1 MKRLKRLN
9 LILVLTL
16 LVTLIV
22 PLNLI
27 NAEGF
32 DTNPKTYT
40 VKPGDVLWKI
50 ARSYGFDWKE
60 IAEYNKMK
68 NPHLIFPG
76 QKILIPST
84 IKRIDILT
92 SNDFHGK
99 LEGGYEA
106 GAAKFAAYMQ
116 YYKNMNPE
124 GTVILNAGDAFQGT
138 PMSNLLR
145 GKPVVEMMNMIG
157 FDAMTIGN
165 HEFDWGIEAILDTL
179 KNANF
184 DLVVANIYENGKPVD
199 WAKPYTIIE
208 KNGVK
213 IGIIGLA
220 TPETA
225 ITAHADYVGSYE
237 FKDPVE
243 ICNKLIPEV
252 KQQGAEIIILLGHL
266 PATQD
271 KETKEITGE
280 LADLAKGVTGAD
292 AAIGGHSHSQ
302 VAGIINGI
310 PVIQAYK
317 HGRMIGHIT
326 LYYDTKAKK
335 VVGNNIELI
344 EVRKG
349 NLNIEP
355 DAKVQAM
362 VDKYN
367 EELKPIFGEV
377 IGKTET
383 DIVRDYN
390 NESAMGNWI
399 TDVMREKAGVQIAFT
414 NAGGIRTDLTAGD
427 ITVGDIFEVMP
438 FDNTIVTGEMTGAQ
452 IKAILEQSVTLYKG
466 MLQISGM
473 KFTYDSTKPEGERV
487 IDIYLEDGTP
497 IEMDK
502 TYTVATNDFLA
513 GGQDGFVTLKEVKW
527 TNTFILLRDA
537 LIENVRNN
545 KTISPKV
552 EGRITDVS
560 KNVSSVIFE
569 LPKIA

>member
-1 MKRLKRLN
+1 MKKLKRLN
-9 LILVLTL
+9 LILVLIL
-16 LVTLIV
+16 LVTLII
-22 PLNLI
+22 PFNLI

-32 DTNPKTYT
+32 DTNPKTYI
-40 VKPGDVLWKI
+40 VKSGDVLWKI

-124 GTVILNAGDAFQGT
+124 GTVILNAGDTFQGT

-165 HEFDWGIEAILDTL
+165 HEFDWGIETILDTL
-179 KNANF
+179 KDAKF
-184 DLVVANIYENGKPVD
+184 DVIAANIYENGKPVD
-199 WAKPYTIIE
+199 WTKPYTIIE
-208 KNGVK
+208 KNSVK

-237 FKDPVE
+237 FKDPIE

-252 KQQGAEIIILLGHL
+252 KKQGAEIIILLGHI
-266 PATQD
+266 PAVQD

-280 LADLAKGVTGAD
+280 LADLAKSVTGAD
-292 AAIGGHSHSQ
+292 AVIGGHSHKP

-310 PVIQAYK
+310 PVIEAYK

-335 VVGNNIELI
+335 VVGNNIELV

-349 NLNIEP
+349 KLDVEP
-355 DAKVQAM
+355 NAEVQAM

-367 EELKPIFGEV
+367 VELKPIFGEV

-390 NESAMGNWI
+390 NESAMGNWM

-414 NAGGIRTDLTAGD
+414 NAGGIRTDFTAGD

-545 KTISPKV
+545 TIISPKV

>member
-1 MKRLKRLN
+1 MKRLKKLN
-9 LILVLTL
+9 LILVLIL
-16 LVTLIV
+16 LITLIL

-40 VKPGDVLWKI
+40 VKSGDVLWKI
-50 ARSYGFDWKE
+50 AESYGFDWKE
-60 IAEYNKMK
+60 IAKYNKLK

-124 GTVILNAGDAFQGT
+124 GTIILNAGDAFQGT

-157 FDAMTIGN
+157 FDAMTVGN
-165 HEFDWGIEAILDTL
+165 HEFDWGIETILDTL

-184 DLVVANIYENGKPVD
+184 EFIVANIYENGKPVN

-252 KQQGAEIIILLGHL
+252 KKQGADIIIILSHL
-266 PATQD
+266 PASQD

-280 LADLAKGVTGAD
+280 LADLAKGITGAD
-292 AAIGGHSHSQ
+292 AAIGGHSHQQ
-302 VAGIINGI
+302 VAGIINDI

-367 EELKPIFGEV
+367 EELKPIFGKV
-377 IGKTET
+377 IGKAET
-383 DIVRDYN
+383 DILRDYN

-399 TDVMREKAGVQIAFT
+399 TDVMRKKANVQIAFT
-414 NAGGIRTDLTAGD
+414 NAGGIRADLTAGD
-427 ITVGDIFEVMP
+427 ITIGNIFEAMP

-466 MLQISGM
+466 MLQISGI

-502 TYTVATNDFLA
+502 TYTVATNDFLS
-513 GGQDGFVTLKEVKW
+513 GGQDGFVTLKEIKW

-537 LIENVRNN
+537 LIENIRNN
-545 KTISPKV
+545 KVISPKV

-569 LPKIA
+569 LPNVA